1 MEKTRQAD
9 WLAWSLQYLVGL
21 AVGAVIGIASTG
33 RRHNLTLLAPDLL
46 CPAMGGAALL
56 FAGLASLIGD
66 RLWIGSSY
74 KFIPPDA
81 PKHSLLSRVLSFL
94 SMGAGAALIGLTLIA
109 NFTRNT

>member
-1 MEKTRQAD
+1 
-9 WLAWSLQYLVGL
+9 
-21 AVGAVIGIASTG
+21 
-33 RRHNLTLLAPDLL
+33 
-46 CPAMGGAALL
+46 MGGAALL

-81 PKHSLLSRVLSFL
+81 PKHSLLRRVLSFL